1 MEERDIPVRG
11 LRGILRARVLCTSAV
26 SALLFAAQVGAAAPP
41 AGVPANVGQTA
52 TKADASVTQP
62 VGSAAK
68 SVAPAAAQVSKAVPP
83 VQVVPVQA
91 PPVKAPPVNVAPP
104 VQVVPVQA
112 PPVVQQVADT
122 VAPVIQQVGAA
133 AQPVASAAAPVTQ
146 MVAPV
151 IQPVE
156 SAVPPVTQTAAPVT
170 QPVANAAAPVTPP
183 AAVASPAPLPAA
195 PAADSSAAND
205 SASAAVAAANLPPTV
220 TAARGSAVLSTVGD
234 GVTSVVPVNRAERVA
249 PAIVPAPPPAP
260 INRAERG
267 MPLIAPAPL
276 PAAVTTP
283 APLGHEVSLTSKAA
297 ADLSPVCINAP
308 TGPPCPSADRTGDK
322 PVVAPLTAVA
332 VAGTQLAGPATPQV
346 SAGTN
351 GIAAAL
357 TKFRDE
363 VETGA
368 SAVVRDVQNTIA
380 SLPQTGVAR
389 WMRRNPV
396 AVLPLVLASLMMLAG
411 LALRWRGAGRRFGVR
426 TSG

>member
-1 MEERDIPVRG
+1 V
-11 LRGILRARVLCTSAV
+11 
-26 SALLFAAQVGAAAPP
+26 
-41 AGVPANVGQTA
+41 
-52 TKADASVTQP
+52 
-62 VGSAAK
+62 
-68 SVAPAAAQVSKAVPP
+68 
-83 VQVVPVQA
+83 
-91 PPVKAPPVNVAPP
+91 PPVNVAPP
-104 VQVVPVQA
+104 VQAPPVQVPPVNVAPPVQAPPVNVAPPVQA

-170 QPVANAAAPVTPP
+170 QPVANAAAPVTQAIAPVIPPGAPLAAPVTPP

-195 PAADSSAAND
+195 PAADSS
-205 SASAAVAAANLPPTV
+205 
-220 TAARGSAVLSTVGD
+220 VLSTVGD